1 MFGFFGKIF
10 KPILSVLEVAW
21 SFVKAAGLN
30 DEVIELALKLV
41 KTADMKFIDN
51 VERREWVVSVLRK
64 RGLPEGVARIA
75 VEFAYRIYKA
85 KKAKVG
91 L

>member
-1 MFGFFGKIF
+1 MFGFLGKIF

-21 SFVKAAGLN
+21 NFVKAAGLN

-51 VERREWVVSVLRK
+51 AERREWVVSVLRK

-85 KKAKVG
+85 KKAKVD

>member
-1 MFGFFGKIF
+1 MFGFLGKIF

-21 SFVKAAGLN
+21 NFVKAAGLN

-51 VERREWVVSVLRK
+51 IERREWVVSVLRK

-85 KKAKVG
+85 KKAKVD